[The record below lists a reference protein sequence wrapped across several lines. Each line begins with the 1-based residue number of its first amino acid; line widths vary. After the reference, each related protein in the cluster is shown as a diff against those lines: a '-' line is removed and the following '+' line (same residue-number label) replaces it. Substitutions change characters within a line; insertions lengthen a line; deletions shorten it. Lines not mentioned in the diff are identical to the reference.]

1 MKKLTPTQRTILEN
15 LREGRDPI
23 TGNFQHRP
31 KFFGAYG
38 GWARSFDSLH
48 KLGLMETERVSGS
61 QGRIYRW
68 KLTDKGA
75 AVLEAGGF
83 A

>member
-15 LREGRDPI
+15 LRDGRDPI
-23 TGNFQHRP
+23 TGNGQHRP
-31 KFFGAYG
+31 THFGAHG
-38 GWARSFDSLH
+38 GWSRSFDSLRRA
-48 KLGLMETERVSGS
+48 GLADTERVSGS
-61 QGRIYRW
+61 QGRTYRW
-68 KLTDKGA
+68 KLTDKGT